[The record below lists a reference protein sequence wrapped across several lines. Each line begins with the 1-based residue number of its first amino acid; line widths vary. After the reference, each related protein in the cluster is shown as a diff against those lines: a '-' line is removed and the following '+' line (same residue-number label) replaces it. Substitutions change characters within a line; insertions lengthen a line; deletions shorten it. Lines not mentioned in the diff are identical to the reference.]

1 VEVLLSLVD
10 NNRLRVISV
19 CTRAEILDDI
29 ATNFS
34 QTAVGIAT
42 AKAQRLL
49 VKVRSSLPLSSIR
62 AKGSYRQI

>member
-49 VKVRSSLPLSSIR
+49 VKVRSAIE
-62 AKGSYRQI
+62 